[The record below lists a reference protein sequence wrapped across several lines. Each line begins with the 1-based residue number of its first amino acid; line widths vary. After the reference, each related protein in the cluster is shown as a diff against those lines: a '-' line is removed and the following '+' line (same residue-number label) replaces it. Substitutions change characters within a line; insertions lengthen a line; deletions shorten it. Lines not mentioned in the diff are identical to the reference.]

1 MNNIERTTATV
12 NRDLPPLIQ
21 DSRAVLADAKKL
33 SSAVAADGQIQRY
46 EQITRD
52 IGAAAAE
59 GKLAVR
65 DARAIIGHVKSGRGT
80 LGALVMDE
88 ALYDDLQE
96 MLRDLKHNPWKFF
109 WRE

>member
-1 MNNIERTTATV
+1 MDLLQTSGHERLDTAA
-12 NRDLPPLIQ
+12 LE
-21 DSRAVLADAKKL
+21 AVRQWRFDPQLRNGE
-33 SSAVAADGQIQRY
+33 AVAGSIAADS
-46 EQITRD
+46 
-52 IGAAAAE
+52 
-59 GKLAVR
+59 KVAVR
-65 DARAIIGHVKSGRGT
+65 DARSVIAHVKGGRGT